1 MMKNRILPVLFFL
14 LLSNTAFSQSMKID
28 KTDHTTITF
37 ELTEIDSITFSTISL
52 AKSSD
57 TLMTDKFITDESR
70 NTRADSSGN
79 MEESMNDLN
88 MNSDRTPA
96 AYPVYFSDSAILP
109 ETHSDVGYNTNR
121 PMRAP

>member
-1 MMKNRILPVLFFL
+1 MMKNRISFMLFFL

-28 KTDHTTITF
+28 KTDQTTVTF

-52 AKSSD
+52 AKYSD
-57 TLMTDKFITDESR
+57 TLMTDKFIIDGSG

-88 MNSDRTPA
+88 MNRDKIPA
-96 AYPVYFSDSAILP
+96 AYPVYFSDSAVLS
-109 ETHSDVGYNTNR
+109 ETQSNSGYNTNVQ
-121 PMRAP
+121 MRVP